1 MKTSKKWLRKTTAI
15 CTAALLGTAAIPST
29 AFAADS
35 YASIEK
41 DAWAK
46 KVTEMASSY
55 ATSIEESQSLMS
67 GMQSD
72 MILKFE
78 DSGRSLLGFV
88 APFDVS
94 WLDNVTLS
102 NDISFT
108 EGKEGVLMKLLL
120 NDSEICTL
128 EYYMDP
134 DTQNIYM
141 RIPELSDKYF
151 KTNLAEA
158 ADQQAASIESD
169 IEELAP
175 GDTDVNIPTDHFA
188 TAYSDS
194 INLSVSM
201 MSDLAATLPE
211 ASVVE
216 TLLNKYGSMLFD
228 NITEG
233 ESSQETLTTGEIS
246 QDCTVY
252 EAQVSAEDAVKT
264 ATAILEEAKSDSDIE
279 NILNTWTDKLSSNED
294 LYENFTKA
302 VEDGLD
308 SLKDADTSNSD
319 DSHLNTRIWVDE
331 TGRISGREIEFQEG
345 DEITPV
351 LNWQMTK
358 NGSDFGY
365 LLSIETD
372 DSGTLSLSGSGQI
385 NDGKLN
391 GTYEISQDDTAAA
404 IIEVKDYDTE
414 SAKEG
419 YLNGNYTITFPAD
432 SSEDGDS
439 SLSMFE
445 NFALVL
451 DLNSAK
457 DSGSVAL
464 SVESAGS
471 TLGSFTITSG
481 AGESVDIPDLTALG
495 DVYDIT
501 NDDDMNSY
509 AATLDFTTLMDNLS
523 KAGVPDEVITY
534 VLSGGSATDQD
545 TNEGTVEYGVSDYSP
560 EKKDAA

>member
-1 MKTSKKWLRKTTAI
+1 MI
-15 CTAALLGTAAIPST
+15 
-29 AFAADS
+29 
-35 YASIEK
+35 
-41 DAWAK
+41 
-46 KVTEMASSY
+46 SSY

-78 DSGRSLLGFV
+78 DSGRSLLGFI

-294 LYENFTKA
+294 LYESFTKA

-331 TGRISGREIEFQEG
+331 TDRIAGREIEFQEG

-391 GTYEISQDDTAAA
+391 GTYEISQNDTAAA

-471 TLGSFTITSG
+471 TLGSFTITSD

-560 EKKDAA
+560 EEKDAA

>member
-1 MKTSKKWLRKTTAI
+1 MKTRKKWLRKTTAI

-108 EGKEGVLMKLLL
+108 EGKEGILMKVLL
-120 NDSEICTL
+120 
-128 EYYMDP
+128 
-134 DTQNIYM
+134 
-141 RIPELSDKYF
+141 IPELSDKYF
-151 KTNLAEA
+151 KTNLEEA
-158 ADQQAASIESD
+158 TDQQAANIEND
-169 IEELAP
+169 LEELTPDDSDA
-175 GDTDVNIPTDHFA
+175 DIPTDNFA
-188 TAYSDS
+188 SAYSDS
-194 INLSVSM
+194 LSLTVSM
-201 MSDLAATLPE
+201 MSDLSATAPE

-216 TLLNKYGSMLFD
+216 TLLDKYGSMLFD

-233 ESSQETLTTGEIS
+233 ESSQETLTAGDIS

-252 EAQVSAEDAVKT
+252 EGQISAEDAVKT

-279 NILNTWTDKLSSNED
+279 NILDTWTEKLSSNED
-294 LYENFTKA
+294 LHESFTKA

-308 SLKDADTSNSD
+308 FLKDADTGDSD

-331 TGRISGREIEFQEG
+331 TGRIAGRKIEFQEG
-345 DEITPV
+345 DKITPV
-351 LNWQMTK
+351 LNWQMTR

-385 NDGKLN
+385 DGGKLN
-391 GTYEISQDDTAAA
+391 GTYKISQDDTAAA
-404 IIEVKDYDTE
+404 VIEVKDYDTE

-432 SSEDGDS
+432 SSEDTDS
-439 SLSMFE
+439 SLSMLE

-471 TLGSFTITSG
+471 TLGSFTVTSG
-481 AGESVDIPDLTALG
+481 AGESVEIPDLTALG
-495 DVYDIT
+495 DVYDVT
-501 NDDDMNSY
+501 NEDDMSAY
-509 AATLDFTTLMDNLS
+509 AATLDLTTLMDNLS
-523 KAGVPDEVITY
+523 NAGVPDEVITY
-534 VLSGGSATDQD
+534 VLSGGSNSDAEDVTDE
-545 TNEGTVEYGVSDYSP
+545 NASEAESDAESA
-560 EKKDAA
+560 EAGAA

>member
-1 MKTSKKWLRKTTAI
+1 MKTRKKWLRKTTAI

-108 EGKEGVLMKLLL
+108 EGKEGILMKVLL
-120 NDSEICTL
+120 NDNKICTL
-128 EYYMDP
+128 EYYLDP
-134 DTQNIYM
+134 DSQDIYM

-151 KTNLAEA
+151 KTNRL
-158 ADQQAASIESD
+158 D
-169 IEELAP
+169 
-175 GDTDVNIPTDHFA
+175 
-188 TAYSDS
+188 
-194 INLSVSM
+194 
-201 MSDLAATLPE
+201 
-211 ASVVE
+211 
-216 TLLNKYGSMLFD
+216 KYGSMLFD
-228 NITEG
+228 NVTEG
-233 ESSQETLTTGEIS
+233 KSSQETLTAGDIS

-252 EAQVSAEDAVKT
+252 EGQISAEDAVKT

-279 NILNTWTDKLSSNED
+279 NILDTWTEKLSSNED
-294 LYENFTKA
+294 LHESFTKA

-308 SLKDADTSNSD
+308 FLKDADTGDSD

-331 TGRISGREIEFQEG
+331 TGRIAGRKIEFQEG
-345 DEITPV
+345 DKITPV
-351 LNWQMTK
+351 LNWQMTRD
-358 NGSDFGY
+358 GSDFGY

-385 NDGKLN
+385 DGGKLN
-391 GTYEISQDDTAAA
+391 GTYKISQDDTAAA
-404 IIEVKDYDTE
+404 VIEVKDYDTE

-432 SSEDGDS
+432 SSEDTDS
-439 SLSMFE
+439 SLSMLE

-451 DLNSAK
+451 NLNSAK

-471 TLGSFTITSG
+471 TLGSFTVTSG
-481 AGESVDIPDLTALG
+481 AGESVEIPDLTALG
-495 DVYDIT
+495 DVYDVT
-501 NDDDMNSY
+501 NEDDMSAY
-509 AATLDFTTLMDNLS
+509 AATLDLTTLMDNLS
-523 KAGVPDEVITY
+523 NAGVPDEVITY
-534 VLSGGSATDQD
+534 VLSGGNNSDAEDVTDE
-545 TNEGTVEYGVSDYSP
+545 NAAEAESDA
-560 EKKDAA
+560 DAAEAGAA

>member
-1 MKTSKKWLRKTTAI
+1 
-15 CTAALLGTAAIPST
+15 
-29 AFAADS
+29 
-35 YASIEK
+35 
-41 DAWAK
+41 
-46 KVTEMASSY
+46 
-55 ATSIEESQSLMS
+55 
-67 GMQSD
+67 
-72 MILKFE
+72 
-78 DSGRSLLGFV
+78 
-88 APFDVS
+88 
-94 WLDNVTLS
+94 
-102 NDISFT
+102 
-108 EGKEGVLMKLLL
+108 
-120 NDSEICTL
+120 
-128 EYYMDP
+128 
-134 DTQNIYM
+134 
-141 RIPELSDKYF
+141 
-151 KTNLAEA
+151 
-158 ADQQAASIESD
+158 
-169 IEELAP
+169 
-175 GDTDVNIPTDHFA
+175 
-188 TAYSDS
+188 
-194 INLSVSM
+194 M

-228 NITEG
+228 NVTEG

-331 TGRISGREIEFQEG
+331 TDRIAGREIEFQEG

-358 NGSDFGY
+358 DGSDFGY

-481 AGESVDIPDLTALG
+481 AGESVDIPDLTDLG

-560 EKKDAA
+560 EEKDAA

>member
-1 MKTSKKWLRKTTAI
+1 MVQKNNRI
-15 CTAALLGTAAIPST
+15 CAAALLGTAAIPST

-46 KVTEMASSY
+46 KVTEMVSSY

-78 DSGRSLLGFV
+78 DSGRSLLGFI

-228 NITEG
+228 NVTEG

-331 TGRISGREIEFQEG
+331 TDRIAGREIEFQEG

-358 NGSDFGY
+358 DGSDFGY

-560 EKKDAA
+560 EEKDAA

>member
-1 MKTSKKWLRKTTAI
+1 
-15 CTAALLGTAAIPST
+15 
-29 AFAADS
+29 
-35 YASIEK
+35 
-41 DAWAK
+41 
-46 KVTEMASSY
+46 
-55 ATSIEESQSLMS
+55 
-67 GMQSD
+67 
-72 MILKFE
+72 
-78 DSGRSLLGFV
+78 
-88 APFDVS
+88 
-94 WLDNVTLS
+94 
-102 NDISFT
+102 
-108 EGKEGVLMKLLL
+108 
-120 NDSEICTL
+120 
-128 EYYMDP
+128 
-134 DTQNIYM
+134 
-141 RIPELSDKYF
+141 
-151 KTNLAEA
+151 
-158 ADQQAASIESD
+158 
-169 IEELAP
+169 
-175 GDTDVNIPTDHFA
+175 
-188 TAYSDS
+188 
-194 INLSVSM
+194 
-201 MSDLAATLPE
+201 
-211 ASVVE
+211 
-216 TLLNKYGSMLFD
+216 
-228 NITEG
+228 
-233 ESSQETLTTGEIS
+233 
-246 QDCTVY
+246 
-252 EAQVSAEDAVKT
+252 
-264 ATAILEEAKSDSDIE
+264 
-279 NILNTWTDKLSSNED
+279 
-294 LYENFTKA
+294 
-302 VEDGLD
+302 
-308 SLKDADTSNSD
+308 
-319 DSHLNTRIWVDE
+319 
-331 TGRISGREIEFQEG
+331 
-345 DEITPV
+345 
-351 LNWQMTK
+351 MTK
-358 NGSDFGY
+358 DGSDFGY

-501 NDDDMNSY
+501 NDDEMNSY

-560 EKKDAA
+560 EEKDAA

>member
-1 MKTSKKWLRKTTAI
+1 MNFPL
-15 CTAALLGTAAIPST
+15 C
-29 AFAADS
+29 
-35 YASIEK
+35 
-41 DAWAK
+41 
-46 KVTEMASSY
+46 
-55 ATSIEESQSLMS
+55 
-67 GMQSD
+67 
-72 MILKFE
+72 
-78 DSGRSLLGFV
+78 
-88 APFDVS
+88 
-94 WLDNVTLS
+94 
-102 NDISFT
+102 
-108 EGKEGVLMKLLL
+108 
-120 NDSEICTL
+120 
-128 EYYMDP
+128 
-134 DTQNIYM
+134 
-141 RIPELSDKYF
+141 
-151 KTNLAEA
+151 
-158 ADQQAASIESD
+158 
-169 IEELAP
+169 
-175 GDTDVNIPTDHFA
+175 
-188 TAYSDS
+188 
-194 INLSVSM
+194 
-201 MSDLAATLPE
+201 
-211 ASVVE
+211 
-216 TLLNKYGSMLFD
+216 
-228 NITEG
+228 
-233 ESSQETLTTGEIS
+233 QETLTTGEIS

-331 TGRISGREIEFQEG
+331 TDRIAGREIEFQEG

-358 NGSDFGY
+358 DGSDFGY

-471 TLGSFTITSG
+471 TLGSFTITSD

-560 EKKDAA
+560 EEKDAA

>member
-1 MKTSKKWLRKTTAI
+1 MKTRKKWLRKTTAI

-94 WLDNVTLS
+94 WLDNITLS

-120 NDSEICTL
+120 NDNEICTL

-331 TGRISGREIEFQEG
+331 TDRIAGREIEFQEG

-358 NGSDFGY
+358 DGSDFGY

-545 TNEGTVEYGVSDYSP
+545 TNEETVEYGVSDYSP
-560 EKKDAA
+560 EEKDAA